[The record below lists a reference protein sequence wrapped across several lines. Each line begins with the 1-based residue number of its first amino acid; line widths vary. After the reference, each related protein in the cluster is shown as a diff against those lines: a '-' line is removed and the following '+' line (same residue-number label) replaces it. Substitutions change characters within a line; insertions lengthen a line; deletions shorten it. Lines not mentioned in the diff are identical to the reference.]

1 MTASLRHLLLVSL
14 LAAACRAAPP
24 SAVPPGAAAPSP
36 FPGAAP
42 APQPPLVGAA
52 IDSTCGVIA
61 GTPGRRDTVD
71 VALADSIDPA
81 HAPVPHNEAERLVF
95 SQLYETL
102 VRLDCAGR
110 VLPGLAQS
118 WETGDRWTFTLR
130 EDARFWDGAPVTA
143 RDVAA
148 AWRARDSSLAQ
159 TVTILG
165 DRELSVRAPAAP
177 VQPFADPALAVTKRA
192 PGGDWPI
199 GTGDHWVS
207 QIDAA
212 GILWAV
218 PVRRARLPVFRVE
231 TVPAVRMRD
240 ALDQGADLMITSDPT
255 VLEYADSRPGYVDAP
270 LDWTRM
276 YALLVPAGGERG
288 EPGLGDVH
296 VESLRDAVHLDARPA
311 DEAGSA
317 FWFADLKACSFP
329 AVRDAAPA
337 AGQRRRV
344 VYDQA
349 DRNAA
354 DLAARIVG
362 LGVLGKQGVASG
374 LAPAAFAVALRS
386 GGDAAYVL
394 PIRRHVFDVCRAA
407 LELPS
412 WSWSGTIVPLLDVR
426 PHAVVRRGLP
436 PLTVDW
442 SGTPR
447 FTRR

>member
-1 MTASLRHLLLVSL
+1 MTVSLRHLLLGSL
-14 LAAACRAAPP
+14 LAAACRGA
-24 SAVPPGAAAPSP
+24 PPGAAPGAPAP
-36 FPGAAP
+36 IPGAAP
-42 APQPPLVGAA
+42 ALPAPSLVGAA
-52 IDSTCGVIA
+52 IDSTCAVIA
-61 GTPGRRDTVD
+61 GTPGKRDTVD
-71 VALADSIDPA
+71 IALADSIDPA
-81 HAPVPHNEAERLVF
+81 HAPVPRNEAERLVF

-110 VLPGLAQS
+110 LLPGLAES
-118 WETGDRWTFTLR
+118 WDTGDRWTFRLR

-148 AWRARDSSLAQ
+148 AWRTRDSSLAQ

-165 DRELSVRAPAAP
+165 ERELSVRAPAAP

-212 GILWAV
+212 GILWAL
-218 PVRRARLPVFRVE
+218 PLRRSRLPLLRVE

-240 ALDQGADLMITSDPT
+240 ALDQGADLVITSDPT
-255 VLEYADSRPGYVDAP
+255 VLEYADSRAGYVDAP
-270 LDWTRM
+270 LDWTRT
-276 YALLVPAGGERG
+276 YALLVPGGQSDAGLR
-288 EPGLGDVH
+288 DVH
-296 VESLRDAVHLDARPA
+296 VESLRDAVHLDSRPA
-311 DEAGSA
+311 EGGSD
-317 FWFADLKACSFP
+317 FWFADLKACNLP
-329 AVRDAAPA
+329 ARDAAPA
-337 AGQRRRV
+337 GGGGGQRQRV

-362 LGVLGKQGVASG
+362 LGVLGNHGLASG
-374 LAPAAFAVALRS
+374 LAPAAFAAALRS

-394 PIRRHVFDVCRAA
+394 AIRRHVFDVCRAA
-407 LELPS
+407 LELPA
-412 WSWSGTIVPLLDVR
+412 WSWTGTIVPLLDVR

-442 SGTPR
+442 GGTPR
-447 FTRR
+447 FTHR

>member
-1 MTASLRHLLLVSL
+1 MNLTPRHLLFVSFV
-14 LAAACRAAPP
+14 AAACHAA
-24 SAVPPGAAAPSP
+24 PPGAAPPGAPAP
-36 FPGAAP
+36 IPGAAP
-42 APQPPLVGAA
+42 AAPPSLVGAA
-52 IDSTCGVIA
+52 IDSSCGVIA

-71 VALADSIDPA
+71 IALADSIDPA
-81 HAPVPHNEAERLVF
+81 HAPVPRNEAERLVF

-118 WETGDRWTFTLR
+118 WDTGDRWTFRLR

-165 DRELSVRAPAAP
+165 ERELSVRAPAAP

-218 PVRRARLPVFRVE
+218 PLRRARLPVLRVE

-240 ALDQGADLMITSDPT
+240 ALDQGADLIITSDPT
-255 VLEYADSRPGYVDAP
+255 VLEYADSRPAYVDAA
-270 LDWTRM
+270 LDWTRT
-276 YALLVPAGGERG
+276 YALLVPGGEG
-288 EPGLGDVH
+288 GLRDVN
-296 VESLRDAVHLDARPA
+296 VESLRDAVHLDTRPA
-311 DEAGSA
+311 EGGSD
-317 FWFADLKACSFP
+317 FWFRDLKNCSLP
-329 AVRDAAPA
+329 GRDAAPA
-337 AGQRRRV
+337 PSERQRV

-362 LGVLGKQGVASG
+362 LGVLGSHGVASG
-374 LAPAAFAVALRS
+374 LAPTAFANALRS

-407 LELPS
+407 LELPA
-412 WSWSGTIVPLLDVR
+412 WSWTGTIVPLLDVR

-442 SGTPR
+442 GGTPR
-447 FTRR
+447 FTHR